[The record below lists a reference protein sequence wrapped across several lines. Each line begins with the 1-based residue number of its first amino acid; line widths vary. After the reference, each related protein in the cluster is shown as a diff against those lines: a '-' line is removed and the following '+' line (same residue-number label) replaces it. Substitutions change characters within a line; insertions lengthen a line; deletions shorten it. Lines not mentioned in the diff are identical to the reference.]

1 MTFVFMGEEID
12 NSWVVWKIKQNH
24 LIGHFLIFFFGW
36 AFFFY
41 AGTWLP
47 WQLFIFCLFSLS
59 VLPPGLQ
66 FFHSFPSLKRP
77 NLLTLDLIHNLSLSP
92 AEPSTSALLAQSSS
106 FPLLFLNTLQNLM
119 SGPPSVFS
127 LLSTNQV
134 GPGHFQ
140 VFSEEMTA
148 GEQ

>member
-1 MTFVFMGEEID
+1 MSGVK
-12 NSWVVWKIKQNH
+12 NQAKSLNR
-24 LIGHFLIFFFGW
+24 
-36 AFFFY
+36 AFFTFF
-41 AGTWLP
+41 LDEH
-47 WQLFIFCLFSLS
+47 FSFMQAHDCH
-59 VLPPGLQ
+59 GLE
-66 FFHSFPSLKRP
+66 FFHSFPPLKRP

-92 AEPSTSALLAQSSS
+92 AEPSTSALLARSSS